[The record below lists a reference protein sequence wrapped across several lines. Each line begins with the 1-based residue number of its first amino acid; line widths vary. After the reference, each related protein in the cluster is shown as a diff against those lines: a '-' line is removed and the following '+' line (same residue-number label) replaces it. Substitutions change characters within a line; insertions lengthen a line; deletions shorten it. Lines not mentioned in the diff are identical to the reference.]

1 MTVADKVRLPREEC
15 NEQKID
21 CGAAIQELLELAIS
35 IVFTAL
41 RLAFDPTPAMAG
53 DQCPS
58 SGVFPAARFTF
69 SFPPTVCYG
78 SLIFWDLRSVL
89 MRS

>member
-1 MTVADKVRLPREEC
+1 VRLPREEC
-15 NEQKID
+15 NEQNID
-21 CGAAIQELLELAIS
+21 LRAAIQELLELAIS

-41 RLAFDPTPAMAG
+41 RLAFDPPPATAG

-58 SGVFPAARFTF
+58 SGVVPAARFTF
-69 SFPPTVCYG
+69 SFPPTGCYG
-78 SLIFWDLRSVL
+78 RLIFWDLRSVF